1 MSRLRKLIIGDIRFQ
16 MKYGFYLVYVIFTI
30 FYICLLFAF
39 PENIR
44 GKVASIMIYTD
55 PAAMGL
61 FFMGAIVLFE
71 KSQRVLNSI
80 AVSPVT
86 VKEYILSKLISLSL
100 IGTLVGVV
108 IAAASGSGNMPSVIL
123 GTLLGSFMF
132 SLFGLIA
139 AALVNTLN
147 QFMVVTMPFELL
159 CMLPPMIYLFGYRE
173 RFMLLHPGCII
184 ILLIEGKALPNPLQ
198 LLYVCLWIALITYI
212 TYRIVR
218 RMFSSVGGV
227 KL

>member
-1 MSRLRKLIIGDIRFQ
+1 MSRLKKLINGDIRFQ
-16 MKYGFYLVYVIFTI
+16 MKYGFYLVYVIFTV
-30 FYICLLFAF
+30 FYICILFAF

-44 GKVASIMIYTD
+44 GRVASLLIYTD

-86 VKEYILSKLISLSL
+86 VKEYILSKLLSLSL

-108 IAAASGSGNMPSVIL
+108 IAAASGNRNIPSVIL
-123 GTLLGSFMF
+123 GTLLGSVMF

-147 QFMVVTMPFELL
+147 QFMVVTIPFEIF
-159 CMLPPMIYLFGYRE
+159 CMLPPIIYLFGYRE

-184 ILLIEGKALPNPLQ
+184 ILLLEGKELPDPLQ
-198 LLYVCLWIALITYI
+198 LVYVCLWIAMIYYI

-227 KL
+227 RL

>member
-1 MSRLRKLIIGDIRFQ
+1 MSRLRKLIYGDIRFL
-16 MKYGFYLVYVIFTI
+16 MKYGFYLVYLIITV
-30 FYICLLFAF
+30 FYICILFAF
-39 PENIR
+39 PEHIR
-44 GKVASIMIYTD
+44 GRVASLLIYTD

-71 KSQRVLNSI
+71 KSQRVLDSI

-108 IAAASGSGNMPSVIL
+108 IAAASGNGSFPAVIL
-123 GTLLGSFMF
+123 GTLLGSFMY

-139 AALVNTLN
+139 AAMVNTLN
-147 QFMVVTMPFELL
+147 QFMVVTIPFEIL
-159 CMLPPMIYLFGYRE
+159 CMLPPIIYLFGYRE
-173 RFMLLHPGCII
+173 SLMLLHPGCII
-184 ILLIEGKALPNPLQ
+184 ILLIEGRELPEPLQ
-198 LLYVCLWIALITYI
+198 LLYVCLWIVLLYYI

-227 KL
+227 RL

>member
-1 MSRLRKLIIGDIRFQ
+1 MSRLKKLIYGDIRFQ
-16 MKYGFYLVYVIFTI
+16 MKYGFYLVYVIFTV
-30 FYICLLFAF
+30 FYICILFAF
-39 PENIR
+39 PEHIR
-44 GKVASIMIYTD
+44 GKVASLLIYTD

-100 IGTLVGVV
+100 IGTLVG
-108 IAAASGSGNMPSVIL
+108 AAILVASGSGNIPSVIL
-123 GTLLGSFMF
+123 GILLGSFMF

-139 AALVNTLN
+139 ASLVNTLN
-147 QFMVVTMPFELL
+147 QFMVATIPCELL
-159 CMLPPMIYLFGYRE
+159 CMLPPILYLFGYRE
-173 RFMLLHPGCII
+173 RYMLLHPGCII
-184 ILLIEGKALPNPLQ
+184 ILLIEGKEPPEPLQ
-198 LLYVCLWIALITYI
+198 LVYVCLWIVLIYVI
-212 TYRIVR
+212 TYRIIR

-227 KL
+227 RL